1 MTIFEMGLM
10 KMYVIEYYG
19 GYVGNAVNGQIQT
32 TFSPFTAKQF
42 WSEIDAQNFMY
53 QHGIAFMG
61 KIVRM

>member
-1 MTIFEMGLM
+1 MGLM

-19 GYVGNAVNGQIQT
+19 GYVGDAVNGQVQT

-53 QHGIAFMG
+53 QHGIAFMA

>member
-1 MTIFEMGLM
+1 
-10 KMYVIEYYG
+10 MYVIEYYS
-19 GYVGNAVNGQIQT
+19 GYVGDAVNGQIQT

-53 QHGIAFMG
+53 QHGIGFVG